1 MKLAVPGGPHLTY
14 CTNIHPGETWDEVR
28 ANLERH
34 VRRVKAAV
42 APDRPF
48 GVGLR
53 LSAQAAETLARP
65 AELEEFRGF
74 LRDSGFYV
82 FTINGFPYGP
92 FHGTRVKEEVYLPDW
107 LDDARLQYSD
117 RLAELLAA
125 LLPEEPGLEGT
136 VSTVPG
142 AYKGRVRGAA
152 DASRMA
158 ELMIRHAAGLHRLWE
173 RTGKLVSLALE
184 PEPCCHMETV
194 DETVRFFEAQ
204 LFRGAGR
211 DRVRPAR
218 RPAAAASARPPCG
231 ATWACASTPVTW
243 RSSSRTRRRGSRRCA
258 GAGIRVGKV
267 QVSAG
272 LRVAL
277 DPGNRAL
284 LDALRPFA
292 EGVYLHQV
300 VERRDGRLT
309 RYLDLPEALEA
320 VARDG
325 GGPREWRIHFH
336 VPLFREELGRF
347 ASTQDYL
354 RGVLAPAAAR
364 GAHAAPRGRDVHLG
378 RPPRGI
384 PPRGHRLRRRPRAPL
399 GPRPARGQALTS

>member
-1 MKLAVPGGPHLTY
+1 VKLAVPGEPHLTY
-14 CTNIHPGETWDEVR
+14 CTNIHPGETWAEVR

-34 VRRVKAAV
+34 VVRVKASVSPA
-42 APDRPF
+42 RPF

-53 LSAQAAETLARP
+53 LSAVAAAALGEP
-65 AELEEFRGF
+65 AELDAFRAF
-74 LRDSGFYV
+74 LRDTGLYV

-107 LDDARLQYSD
+107 LDEARLHYSD

-125 LLPEEPGLEGT
+125 LLPDDPGLEGT

-142 AYKGRVRGAA
+142 AYGARVRGAA
-152 DASRMA
+152 EADRMA
-158 ELMIRHAAGLHRLWE
+158 ELMVRHAAGLHRLRE
-173 RTGKLVSLALE
+173 RTGRAVSLALE

-194 DETVRFFEAQ
+194 EDTVRFFEAH
-204 LFRGAGR
+204 LFAAPAVTAFGRLTGLGRGESEA
-211 DRVRPAR
+211 ALR
-218 RPAAAASARPPCG
+218 RHLGVCFDACHMAVEFEDAAAGLAALG
-231 ATWACASTPVTW
+231 A
-243 RSSSRTRRRGSRRCA
+243 
-258 GAGIRVGKV
+258 AGIRVGKV

-272 LRVAL
+272 LRVRM
-277 DPGNRAL
+277 DPSDRTL
-284 LDALRPFA
+284 VDALRPFA

-320 VARDG
+320 IARDR

-336 VPLFREELGRF
+336 VPLFRGELGPF

-354 RGVLAPAAAR
+354 RGVLALLRREAISPHLEVETYTWDVLPEAYRREDIAAAVAR
-364 GAHAAPRGRDVHLG
+364 ELRWVLDQLG
-378 RPPRGI
+378 VRP
-384 PPRGHRLRRRPRAPL
+384 
-399 GPRPARGQALTS
+399 